1 MSDQRAD
8 CGRSPRVAPPEA
20 GCVAPRGESRLLR
33 ADAFEKVSERR
44 RIKEGDC
51 LLYFAALEARDPTVA
66 VVVRLAVLR
75 DGMTSPEYDDC
86 VSPCDYPL
94 DRRADRLREPLSD
107 GSKNP
112 LGEVLTARVGAR
124 DRRRARDRPGNVG
137 GEDAEEVAVAPRPAP
152 ECSSHDVLAL
162 LR

>member
-1 MSDQRAD
+1 MR
-8 CGRSPRVAPPEA
+8 R
-20 GCVAPRGESRLLR
+20 PRGESRLLR

-51 LLYFAALEARDPTVA
+51 LYFATLEAQDPTVA

-94 DRRADRLREPLSD
+94 DRADRLREPLSD
-107 GSKNP
+107 GSKDP
-112 LGEVLTARVGAR
+112 LGE
-124 DRRRARDRPGNVG
+124 
-137 GEDAEEVAVAPRPAP
+137 
-152 ECSSHDVLAL
+152 S
-162 LR
+162 